1 MWLIDDP
8 DKYRTYRIGR
18 RDERGNYLPAINLGV
33 PIEGAGDNDAERS
46 ENTKRNREIAEDV
59 LRRFKLLG
67 NGSLTVEEVERGV
80 QEIVARAA
88 RANSGETTAHIMI
101 EWLWKNLGLAY
112 SRFSSMQA
120 MIHCLLTFLDKKARQ
135 DPSRVIHADLET
147 FSKQRATS
155 GQYRKATIRTHI
167 KAIKQIYHYAKE
179 VLHVIGINPARGLG
193 MPSEAK
199 RGRGRVAFE
208 VNEVRCLLRWLE
220 TIGETG
226 VEWKTLVLIAGFTAM
241 RLADALNLTWEEVD
255 LDAEEIR
262 FDQNKLDYL
271 RRKGVEIPQ
280 MCIPIHGELLRRL
293 RYHRDLVLRAAKPL
307 KGYIVPYLQG
317 RGEDQ
322 IGGAFIKLLNQ
333 AGLWTE
339 QAPQKGFDRKPLRRG
354 FHSFRHAV
362 ITWMKKAGIAKELRK
377 EFAGHS
383 EESASHD
390 DYDHAKNDA
399 GVLRKHVLSA
409 LPSLDADPEETAD
422 TEPLA
427 APEIALSSIPTEAL
441 MGELA
446 KRVGTKME
454 K

>member
-1 MWLIDDP
+1 
-8 DKYRTYRIGR
+8 
-18 RDERGNYLPAINLGV
+18 
-33 PIEGAGDNDAERS
+33 
-46 ENTKRNREIAEDV
+46 
-59 LRRFKLLG
+59 
-67 NGSLTVEEVERGV
+67 
-80 QEIVARAA
+80 
-88 RANSGETTAHIMI
+88 
-101 EWLWKNLGLAY
+101 
-112 SRFSSMQA
+112 
-120 MIHCLLTFLDKKARQ
+120 
-135 DPSRVIHADLET
+135 
-147 FSKQRATS
+147 
-155 GQYRKATIRTHI
+155 
-167 KAIKQIYHYAKE
+167 
-179 VLHVIGINPARGLG
+179 
-193 MPSEAK
+193 
-199 RGRGRVAFE
+199 VAFE

-271 RRKGVEIPQ
+271 RRKGVEILQ

-293 RYHRDLVLRAAKPL
+293 RYHRDLVLRAGKPL

-409 LPSLDADPEETAD
+409 LPSLDADPDETGD

-446 KRVGTKME
+446 KRVGTTME

>member
-18 RDERGNYLPAINLGV
+18 RDERGNYLPAINLGI
-33 PIEGAGDNDAERS
+33 PIEGAGDNDAERPG
-46 ENTKRNREIAEDV
+46 NTKRNREIAEDV
-59 LRRFKLLG
+59 WGRLQLLG
-67 NGSLTVEEVERGV
+67 NGALTVEEVERGV

-88 RANSGETTAHIMI
+88 RANSGETTAHLMI
-101 EWLWKNLGLAY
+101 EWLWKNLGLAH
-112 SRFSSMQA
+112 SRFSSIQA
-120 MIHCLLTFLDKKARQ
+120 MIHCLLTFVDKKARQ
-135 DPSRVIHADLET
+135 SPWRVIHADRET

-167 KAIKQIYHYAKE
+167 KVIKQIYHYAKE
-179 VLHVIGINPARGLG
+179 VVHVISINPARGLG

-255 LDAEEIR
+255 LEAEEIR

-293 RYHRDLVLRAAKPL
+293 RYHRDLVLRAGKPL
-307 KGYIVPYLQG
+307 
-317 RGEDQ
+317 
-322 IGGAFIKLLNQ
+322 
-333 AGLWTE
+333 
-339 QAPQKGFDRKPLRRG
+339 
-354 FHSFRHAV
+354 
-362 ITWMKKAGIAKELRK
+362 
-377 EFAGHS
+377 
-383 EESASHD
+383 
-390 DYDHAKNDA
+390 
-399 GVLRKHVLSA
+399 
-409 LPSLDADPEETAD
+409 
-422 TEPLA
+422 
-427 APEIALSSIPTEAL
+427 
-441 MGELA
+441 
-446 KRVGTKME
+446 
-454 K
+454 